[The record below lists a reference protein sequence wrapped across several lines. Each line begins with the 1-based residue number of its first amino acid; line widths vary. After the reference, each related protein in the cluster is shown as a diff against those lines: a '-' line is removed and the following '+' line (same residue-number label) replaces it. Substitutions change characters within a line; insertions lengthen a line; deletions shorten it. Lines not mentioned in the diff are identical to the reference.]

1 MPDVGRSLSFL
12 FLVFSLH
19 DSLHLVTGKES
30 ILLFDAILN
39 GRIMLRLILKKYDVV
54 IELAQFT
61 FQSGLLWTV

>member
-19 DSLHLVTGKES
+19 DSLRLVIEKES
-30 ILLFDAILN
+30 IRLFDALLN
-39 GRIMLRLILKKYDVV
+39 GRIISRLILKKYDVV

-61 FQSGLLWTV
+61 VQSGLWTV